1 MKKLIILAI
10 ASLPLSSMAQSEWE
24 LPEDT
29 QVENTKNSK
38 RKKQKE
44 QKNTTAI
51 SAHKETKQAISK
63 IDPKYAAGKVPEVN
77 GKVEWDKTITVPGV
91 SADELY
97 DRALNAIQSLTKD
110 SLQSDSRIAAVNKRE
125 HIIAA
130 KLDEE
135 MVFSS
140 SFISKDFTQFRYTLI
155 ANCKN
160 GAVDIRLCRISYEY
174 KTDKKE
180 IYTAEEWITDSKAIN
195 KKGTRLY
202 PLSGKFRRKT
212 IDRVEEIFNYLSRIS
227 KQ

>member
-1 MKKLIILAI
+1 M
-10 ASLPLSSMAQSEWE
+10 PLVAMAQSEWE
-24 LPEDT
+24 LPEETKTVT
-29 QVENTKNSK
+29 QKVNK

-44 QKNTTAI
+44 STVTF
-51 SAHKETKQAISK
+51 KESK
-63 IDPKYAAGKVPEVN
+63 THIAPKYAKGAVPEVD
-77 GKVEWDKTITVPGV
+77 GKVEWDTTIIVPGV
-91 SADELY
+91 SSDELY
-97 DRALNAIQSLTKD
+97 ERTLKIMQALTKD
-110 SLQSDSRIAAVNKRE
+110 STQSADSRIAAVNKRE

-155 ANCKN
+155 ANCKD
-160 GAVDIRLCRISYEY
+160 GAVDFKLCRISYEY
-174 KTDKKE
+174 RTDKKE

-212 IDRVEEIFNYLSRIS
+212 IDRVGEIFNYLSRIS
-227 KQ
+227 NNN